1 MLLEQIN
8 RMKKLMLM
16 EAKMVTFNQPNGN
29 FVILAGGP
37 GAGKS
42 YVSQHFID
50 LDNIKSFNVDNYR
63 IATAKKLWGDN
74 WEEMIS
80 TDEGYKT
87 ILDLTHTTSDPRNV
101 TIQFLKNFLESERK
115 EPTNIVYDAG
125 GGQEKVM
132 RDIIKLAEE
141 NGFVV
146 SIVHVVTELE
156 KALER
161 NLERE
166 RSLPP
171 EMVVDYHDKVKNAVS
186 NLVPYVDNYWVID
199 NTQDL
204 APSERPLG
212 RIHQLK

>member
-1 MLLEQIN
+1 MLTEQIN
-8 RMKKLMLM
+8 RMKKLMLV
-16 EAKMVTFNQPNGN
+16 EAKMVTFSQPNGN

-42 YVSQHFID
+42 YVNQNFID
-50 LDNIKSFNVDNYR
+50 LKDVKPFNVDNYR
-63 IATAKKLWGDN
+63 VAIAKKMWGSD

-101 TIQFLKNFLESERK
+101 TVKFLKNFLETERDQ
-115 EPTNIVYDAG
+115 PINVVYDAG
-125 GGQEKVM
+125 GGQEEVM
-132 RDIIKLAEE
+132 REIIGLAEE
-141 NGFVV
+141 NGFIVT
-146 SIVHVVTELE
+146 IVHVVTDIE

-161 NLERE
+161 NQQRD
-166 RSLPP
+166 RSLPT
-171 EMVVDYHDKVKNAVS
+171 EMVVDYHDKVKLAVG
-186 NLVPYVDNYWVID
+186 NLVPFVDNYWVID

-204 APSERPLG
+204 KVGERAAG

>member
-8 RMKKLMLM
+8 RMKNLMLM

-50 LDNIKSFNVDNYR
+50 LTNVKPFNVDNYR
-63 IATAKKLWGDN
+63 IAMAKKLWGDQ
-74 WEEMIS
+74 WKEMIS

-101 TIQFLKNFLESERK
+101 TIKFLKNFLETERNQ
-115 EPTNIVYDAG
+115 PTNVVYDAG
-125 GGQEKVM
+125 GGQEEVM
-132 RDIIKLAEE
+132 KEIIELAEK
-141 NGFVV
+141 NGFIVT
-146 SIVHVVTELE
+146 IVHVVTDIE
-156 KALER
+156 KALKR
-161 NLERE
+161 NQQRD
-166 RSLPP
+166 RKLPP
-171 EMVVDYHDKVKNAVS
+171 EMIVDYHDKVKSAIG
-186 NLVPYVDNYWVID
+186 NLVPFVDNYWVID

-204 APSERPLG
+204 GLWERPVG

>member
-1 MLLEQIN
+1 MLVEQIN
-8 RMKKLMLM
+8 RMKNLMLM

-50 LDNIKSFNVDNYR
+50 LDNVKPFNVDNYR

-132 RDIIKLAEE
+132 RDIIRLAEE

-161 NLERE
+161 NLERD

-171 EMVVDYHDKVKNAVS
+171 EMVVDYHDKVKNAVG
-186 NLVPYVDNYWVID
+186 NLVPMVDNYWVVD

-204 APSERPLG
+204 DRGERPLG

>member
-1 MLLEQIN
+1 MLVEQIN
-8 RMKKLMLM
+8 RMKNLMLM
-16 EAKMVTFNQPNGN
+16 ESKMVTFNQPNGN

-50 LDNIKSFNVDNYR
+50 LDNVKPFNVDNYR
-63 IATAKKLWGDN
+63 IGMAKKLWGDD
-74 WEEMIS
+74 WKEMIS
-80 TDEGYKT
+80 TEEGYKT
-87 ILDLTHTTSDPRNV
+87 IIDMTHTTSDPRNL
-101 TIQFLKNFLESERK
+101 TIKHLKNFLETERTH
-115 EPTNIVYDAG
+115 PTNIVYDAG
-125 GGQEKVM
+125 GGQEEVM
-132 RDIIKLAEE
+132 KEIIKTAEE
-141 NGFVV
+141 NGFIV
-146 SIVHVVTELE
+146 SIVHVVTDIE

-161 NLERE
+161 NLERD
-166 RSLPP
+166 RSLPA
-171 EMVVDYHDKVKNAVS
+171 EMVVDYHDKVKNAVG